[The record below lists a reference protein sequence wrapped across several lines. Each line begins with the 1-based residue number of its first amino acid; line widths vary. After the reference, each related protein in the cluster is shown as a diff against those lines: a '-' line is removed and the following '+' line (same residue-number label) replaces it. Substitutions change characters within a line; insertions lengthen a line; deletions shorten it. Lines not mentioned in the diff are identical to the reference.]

1 MMANKAD
8 KFYFENFMEAG
19 RCSQRAAESLAE
31 YLKSYDVAE
40 MEAYLVRIHEI
51 EHDGDSKRHAMSAAL
66 AKAFVTPVDRED
78 LALISSNIDNVT
90 DSIEEVAQRLYVD
103 RIKSILPEAILFA
116 DKLVECC
123 RLMTE
128 MLGEFENFKK
138 PAKLREMIIEL
149 SNKEEACDELYLK
162 SLLAIYD
169 HCTDP
174 LEIIFWREIFEHLEK
189 CADACEHVGDVVE
202 TVVMKNS

>member
-1 MMANKAD
+1 MANKAD
-8 KFYFENFMEAG
+8 KFYFENFIEAG
-19 RCSQRAAESLAE
+19 ECSKKAAECLAN
-31 YLKSYDVAE
+31 YLKNYDSTE
-40 MEAYLVRIHEI
+40 IGAYLVRIHEI
-51 EHDGDSKRHAMSAAL
+51 EHDGDTKRHAMSAAL

-78 LALISSNIDNVT
+78 LALISNNIDHVT
-90 DSIEEVAQRLYVD
+90 DVIEEVVQHLYVD
-103 RIKSILPEAILFA
+103 RIKTILPEAIIFA

-123 RLMTE
+123 TLMTE
-128 MLGEFENFKK
+128 MLREFESFKK
-138 PAKLREMIIEL
+138 PTKLRSMIIEL
-149 SNKEEACDELYLK
+149 GNREEECDDLYLK